1 MKLFTSQFG
10 DSKVLV
16 KKIMAAHLNSKGTW
30 LYLKDLDCGDKRANF
45 GLLLHG
51 KYHIYGSAGV
61 PEVHT
66 TSSMSV
72 SKTLFLTNTLIL
84 VKNFF
89 WNSCE

>member
-16 KKIMAAHLNSKGTW
+16 KKIMSAHLNSKGTW

-51 KYHIYGSAGV
+51 KYQIY
-61 PEVHT
+61 
-66 TSSMSV
+66 
-72 SKTLFLTNTLIL
+72 N
-84 VKNFF
+84 
-89 WNSCE
+89 

>member
-16 KKIMAAHLNSKGTW
+16 KKIMSAHLNSKGTW

-51 KYHIYGSAGV
+51 KYHIY
-61 PEVHT
+61 
-66 TSSMSV
+66 
-72 SKTLFLTNTLIL
+72 N
-84 VKNFF
+84 
-89 WNSCE
+89 